1 MDSKNL
7 KSVNQYKYLGAVPDT
22 ELSYDKDIQ
31 RQLRQKYCAAN
42 KLRVSSLDVQMQ
54 LNVYFFV
61 PFVCTCCMHHNYG
74 GISESFACKDY
85 VWPIIWDAE
94 LYTTCPGE
102 QVLVVIR

>member
-42 KLRVSSLDVQMQ
+42 KLRVSSPDVQMQ
-54 LNVYFFV
+54 INCSFSFLLYADVRITIMVAFQKV
-61 PFVCTCCMHHNYG
+61 MHAK
-74 GISESFACKDY
+74 I
-85 VWPIIWDAE
+85 V
-94 LYTTCPGE
+94 
-102 QVLVVIR
+102 